1 MSMEVYFGGP
11 DLPARRLRN
20 VLAER
25 IADVPPGGAIAWV
38 TYYFRDRGL
47 AEALLRAHR
56 RGVKVTVALEGCPRT
71 PDANNAIKRM
81 LSGPNGLG
89 EGFRTVCL
97 AGVPI
102 FNGRRWKPHL
112 HQKLYYFS
120 HPRPMAYIGSFNP
133 SGDHPEERP
142 DIIHEIGDQDRG
154 HNVLVGIYDPK
165 LVQHLKANAK
175 WIYQARHQM
184 FHRFSIFTNRKCS
197 GEDTEI
203 FFWPRMLP
211 HPIMKFL
218 LYIAPGAHIRA
229 AASHMKG
236 NSIANALLGLS
247 RSGAKLEIIASASE
261 RRVPTAIERK
271 FYSSG
276 IAFRRVGQKD
286 GLPMHN
292 KFVLVEKNGQRWTVF
307 GSFNWT
313 TRSYWLNH
321 EIGAIS
327 TNLRLWETFAE
338 RWEALEAQA
347 G

>member
-1 MSMEVYFGGP
+1 
-11 DLPARRLRN
+11 
-20 VLAER
+20 
-25 IADVPPGGAIAWV
+25 
-38 TYYFRDRGL
+38 
-47 AEALLRAHR
+47 
-56 RGVKVTVALEGCPRT
+56 
-71 PDANNAIKRM
+71 
-81 LSGPNGLG
+81 
-89 EGFRTVCL
+89 
-97 AGVPI
+97 
-102 FNGRRWKPHL
+102 
-112 HQKLYYFS
+112 
-120 HPRPMAYIGSFNP
+120 
-133 SGDHPEERP
+133 
-142 DIIHEIGDQDRG
+142 
-154 HNVLVGIYDPK
+154 
-165 LVQHLKANAK
+165 
-175 WIYQARHQM
+175 
-184 FHRFSIFTNRKCS
+184 
-197 GEDTEI
+197 
-203 FFWPRMLP
+203 
-211 HPIMKFL
+211 MKFL

-338 RWEALEAQA
+338 RWEALEAKA